1 MKDIYKNDFLDLPP
15 ENNFGLLIMTE
26 DVEKSFFDI
35 IVQLK
40 EIDPDAYYKVL
51 KELGHDDEQET

>member
-1 MKDIYKNDFLDLPP
+1 MS
-15 ENNFGLLIMTE
+15 E

-40 EIDPDAYYKVL
+40 EIDPDGYYKVL
-51 KELGHDDEQET
+51 ETMGYDKDDSEI

>member
-1 MKDIYKNDFLDLPP
+1 
-15 ENNFGLLIMTE
+15 MTE
-26 DVEKSFFDI
+26 DVEKSFFDV

-51 KELGHDDEQET
+51 EELGFDQDDQKA

>member
-1 MKDIYKNDFLDLPP
+1 MP
-15 ENNFGLLIMTE
+15 E

-40 EIDPDAYYKVL
+40 EIDPDGYYKVL
-51 KELGHDDEQET
+51 ETLGYNQDDQEI

>member
-1 MKDIYKNDFLDLPP
+1 MPD
-15 ENNFGLLIMTE
+15 

-40 EIDPDAYYKVL
+40 EIDPDGYHKVL
-51 KELGHDDEQET
+51 ETLGYDRDDQET

>member
-1 MKDIYKNDFLDLPP
+1 MWLNLGNYLGGPHI
-15 ENNFGLLIMTE
+15 ENLMPD

-40 EIDPDAYYKVL
+40 ELDPDGYYKVL
-51 KELGHDDEQET
+51 ETLGYDQDDQET

>member
-1 MKDIYKNDFLDLPP
+1 
-15 ENNFGLLIMTE
+15 MTE

-40 EIDPDAYYKVL
+40 EIDPEAYYKIL
-51 KELGHDDEQET
+51 EELGYDSNDEEK